1 MGILR
6 KKITEKD
13 VVNYLLENS
22 DFFIKNPQALEALE
36 IKHESGDAVSL
47 IERQVELIKEK
58 SNKTV
63 SKLKELLSNAHLNET
78 LFIKVKDL
86 VKIILKSRQLEDLS
100 SSTENFFKNE
110 FETDA
115 CKVIF
120 FTQEDLFKIEPKR
133 IILPEIATQI
143 FSNIFREKEIFL
155 GALNNELSTIV
166 FGAKAEIQEGAI
178 CKIKSEKVA
187 GILALGAR
195 TEEKYSKDKDTLFLS
210 FVLDV
215 LSYQIDKIIEDRN

>member
-86 VKIILKSRQLEDLS
+86 VKIILNSRQLEDLS
-100 SSTENFFKNE
+100 SGTENFFKNE

-120 FTQEDLFKIEPKR
+120 FTQEDLFGF
-133 IILPEIATQI
+133 IIST
-143 FSNIFREKEIFL
+143 NIFCHKSEDKFLSTLKAIFL
-155 GALNNELSTIV
+155 LKLILNIL
-166 FGAKAEIQEGAI
+166 
-178 CKIKSEKVA
+178 KSK
-187 GILALGAR
+187 
-195 TEEKYSKDKDTLFLS
+195 
-210 FVLDV
+210 
-215 LSYQIDKIIEDRN
+215 